1 MLLTCFNIMGW
12 CVNQNGKN
20 GGSQQLIQ
28 LNDFEFNSLNAL
40 GLNLDLVSLQ
50 ILKVN
55 LDGINVLSKNAK

>member
-12 CVNQNGKN
+12 CVNQNG
-20 GGSQQLIQ
+20 GSQQLVQ